1 MGRDVATSQT
11 RERAS
16 HAIPSNHDHA
26 KAAMNR
32 GHTLAAASSL
42 EPAIAAYT
50 EASEILSTDPLTK
63 ATANTLGAALMNRS
77 QLLHQ
82 LHGINNSHLPF
93 EGYERAASVLRSC
106 LDDSNPWP
114 RRNLVGTLINHANLL
129 LDLKQNEEAKNKAET
144 AIAAHSFTEPTDPTD
159 CELAVLATRAYCDA
173 VGQILPELPPEEQE
187 TLATQTNILLGQG
200 LSHIYTLRPHLSL
213 EPFAA
218 ASLRL
223 FRFGSQL
230 KAIHQP
236 HELEDFIKTHLETL
250 RDNSIRTQATDTAKE
265 SIKLAIEH
273 ISANASNP
281 ALAQEAQDQLAAT
294 SQRLGAL
301 YQNLPSLYKPR
312 TR

>member
-1 MGRDVATSQT
+1 MGRDVDTSQT
-11 RERAS
+11 WERAS
-16 HAIPSNHDHA
+16 HAIPSNHDPA

-32 GHTLAAASSL
+32 GHSLAASSSL

-50 EASEILSTDPLTK
+50 EAIEILSADPLTK
-63 ATANTLGAALMNRS
+63 ATANSLGAALMNRS

-82 LHGINNSHLPF
+82 LHGINNSHLPL
-93 EGYERAASVLRSC
+93 EGYERAANVLRSC

-129 LDLKQNEEAKNKAET
+129 LDLERNAEAQAKAET
-144 AIAAHSFTEPTDPTD
+144 AIAAHSFAEPTDPTD

-173 VGQILPELPPEEQE
+173 VGQILPELPPEKQE
-187 TLATQTNILLGQG
+187 TLATQTNVLLRQG
-200 LSHIYTLRPHLSL
+200 LSHIYTLRPHLRF

-230 KAIHQP
+230 NAIHQP
-236 HELEDFIKTHLETL
+236 HKLEDFINTHIETL
-250 RDNSIRTQATDTAKE
+250 RDNAIRTQSINTAQE

-273 ISANASNP
+273 ISASASNP
-281 ALAQEAQDQLAAT
+281 ALDQEAQDQLAAT

-301 YQNLPSLYKPR
+301 YQNLPSL
-312 TR
+312 